1 MREDVV
7 FHQFNS
13 VRSVLKGKELKEVRT
28 TYLEEEE
35 EEEEKGVSEYN
46 GRRTRETKKEFFLRR
61 LCPYVS
67 CLLYCSLQQPNKLT
81 PLGCQC
87 VPTCT

>member
-35 EEEEKGVSEYN
+35 EEEEEKGV
-46 GRRTRETKKEFFLRR
+46 FFRSLNF
-61 LCPYVS
+61 LCV
-67 CLLYCSLQQPNKLT
+67 NFGGKIIH
-81 PLGCQC
+81 
-87 VPTCT
+87 V